1 MDQSWSSLDEFEAIY
16 LYLESLRLSLDP
28 ERDLEERDRDRES
41 ESEFFLFR
49 LLLLPTIQI
58 IPSLRRSLTFYIH
71 PPKMHKYTEY
81 ERELGENRVAKLY
94 LLPAISCLAS

>member
-49 LLLLPTIQI
+49 LLLLPTRL
-58 IPSLRRSLTFYIH
+58 STSFRWL
-71 PPKMHKYTEY
+71 
-81 ERELGENRVAKLY
+81 KLKKRGY
-94 LLPAISCLAS
+94 NQQESDI